1 MGAVYLASLVVGLG
15 VLLLQVAMG
24 GKGDPADHDAG
35 VEGKEIGK
43 SIDAHDAG
51 VVALFLS
58 TRFWIFTMLGFG
70 LSGGLIHA
78 LSLAGPI
85 FTFLIAATSGLSS
98 GIFASLAFRAVKR
111 TSTSTTLT
119 TSDAVGQ
126 VGRVLVACGKGKT
139 GQVRVALRGHSIDLL
154 ATTDDPEIP
163 RGEQV
168 LVEDVQASVARV
180 SRRPAELA

>member
-24 GKGDPADHDAG
+24 GKGDPADNEAG
-35 VEGKEIGK
+35 GEAK
-43 SIDAHDAG
+43 SLDAHDAG

-58 TRFWIFTMLGFG
+58 TRFWIFTLLGFG

-85 FTFLIAATSGLSS
+85 VTFVIAAAAGFSS
-98 GIFASLAFRAVKR
+98 GTFASYAFRAVR
-111 TSTSTTLT
+111 RSSSSTTLAA
-119 TSDAVGQ
+119 SDAVGQ
-126 VGRVLVACGKGKT
+126 IGRVLVAVAKGKT
-139 GQVRVALRGHSIDLL
+139 GQVRVAVRGHSVDLL
-154 ATTDDPEIP
+154 ATTEELEIA

-168 LVEDVQASVARV
+168 LVEDVQGTLARV
-180 SRRPAELA
+180 SRRPVELAD